1 MSFETATVRPAANFP
16 AEHPY
21 WAGLLLAVAT
31 VPVFIA
37 LPKPSAQQWAALLLA
52 LIGGAYGGFA
62 ARDGRPSANLI
73 ELAGALAFAA
83 IGLAGLQFT
92 PLLIAGGYVAHG
104 FWDLFLHRHGSYAHA
119 PHWYIPFCVV
129 YDWIVGTFL
138 LVWWW

>member
-1 MSFETATVRPAANFP
+1 MNLEMATVKPEAHFPAA
-16 AEHPY
+16 HPY
-21 WAGLLLAVAT
+21 WAGLLFGVAT

-37 LPKPSAQQWAALLLA
+37 LSNPLAQQWGALVLA
-52 LIGGAYGGFA
+52 MIGGAYVGFA
-62 ARDGRPSANLI
+62 ARDGRPSASLI

-83 IGLAGLQFT
+83 VALAGLRFN

-104 FWDLFLHRHGSYAHA
+104 FWDLFHHRHGPYAHT

-129 YDWIVGTFL
+129 YDWILGAFL